1 MSERF
6 VSVWALAE
14 VDYELITLER
24 SRGAL
29 PARVGLAQLT
39 ETFAGLERA
48 RALLEPEH
56 APLAAQLSSLEA
68 EVAQLNDRRLHVEA
82 RLSQA
87 TGAGKELEAMH
98 TEARHLAERTAAL
111 EEAELELM
119 EALEPLEQRLNGL
132 RAEGRPLLEERA
144 RLEAQLLEQE
154 AALEAT
160 VAERRA
166 ARSSREV
173 AVDADLL
180 ELYERGVRRSGES
193 GASRLEHGTCSGC
206 HLSLPAATADRLRHL
221 DPEEISICEQCER
234 ILLRPVQLEA

>member
-6 VSVWALAE
+6 QSLWAFAE
-14 VDYELITLER
+14 IDYGLITLER

-29 PARVGLAQLT
+29 PARVALGVVA

-56 APLAAQLSSLEA
+56 APLAAQLSTLEA
-68 EVAQLNDRRLHVEA
+68 EVGQLNERRAQVEA

-87 TGAGKELEAMH
+87 TGGGKELEAMH
-98 TEARHLAERTAAL
+98 TEARHLAERTATL

-119 EALEPLEQRLNGL
+119 EALEPLEQRLNAL
-132 RAEGRPLLEERA
+132 RAEGRPLLEDRT
-144 RLEAQLLEQE
+144 RLEAQLREEE
-154 AALEAT
+154 AALDAT
-160 VAERRA
+160 LAERRA
-166 ARSSREV
+166 LRSSLEA

-180 ELYERGVRRSGES
+180 ALYEKGVKRSGES
-193 GASRLEHGTCSGC
+193 GAARFEHGTCSGC
-206 HLSLPAATADRLRHL
+206 HLSLPAAEVDRLRHL

-234 ILLRPVQLEA
+234 ILLRSVQLED